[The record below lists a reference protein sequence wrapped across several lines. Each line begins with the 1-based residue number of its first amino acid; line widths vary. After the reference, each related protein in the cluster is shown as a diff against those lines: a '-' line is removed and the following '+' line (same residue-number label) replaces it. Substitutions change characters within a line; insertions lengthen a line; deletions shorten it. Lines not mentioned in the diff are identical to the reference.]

1 MLLSSLKSLLEV
13 EIYII
18 QVNYLQNVKISA
30 YGIDE
35 ENVEIFVYIIKVEA
49 RDLFSGC
56 YFGSCVYGHKVLS
69 FALFPRVYIVSPVFR
84 CFVALFGD
92 L

>member
-30 YGIDE
+30 YGVDE
-35 ENVEIFVYIIKVEA
+35 ENVEIFVYIILK
-49 RDLFSGC
+49 
-56 YFGSCVYGHKVLS
+56 YH
-69 FALFPRVYIVSPVFR
+69 
-84 CFVALFGD
+84 
-92 L
+92 